1 MSAPSPTQTQ
11 AAPVASFTREGTII
25 LPEES
30 GDQQE
35 CDAVFSTGSDVVRF
49 DFSTGEKFLERL
61 RIDAS
66 SVRLER
72 FQSGNTNVLDG
83 HNSFGGVAAIL
94 GNVLSASVRN
104 GQLVGTLKILHSDT
118 WRLLKGG
125 AARALSV
132 GYQVFKYEIHEATAE
147 SLQVREAVDWMPV
160 ELSVVPISADAGSAV
175 TATRSIEPVGG
186 NQTMDQN
193 VVTLEEATAAA
204 SGAKMANPEAI
215 ARSWVAAGL
224 SAAQSQN
231 LALDHVA
238 REIGD
243 DGARPNTVVMGAD
256 LEVRGRHVAMIDAI
270 THRGNPEK
278 FPLENHQARQYAS
291 MTLFELAKV
300 CLGRAG
306 AGITDKNRIIN
317 DALSGRSGGMLTS
330 SDFPGLLGD
339 SFNKM
344 LRREYEDLAPTF
356 ERIVRRSS
364 ATDFKNLN
372 RLQIGDAPD
381 LKKVEE
387 HGEVTVG
394 ALGEGK
400 EVFKISEFAR
410 IVSVTRQALI
420 NDDTDAFQR
429 LPRLLGIAARHLEAD
444 LVWSQITDNANL
456 ADNVKLFHATH
467 NNLASSGGV
476 ISVTTLGAGHSAMR
490 KQVGIDGR
498 LIDLRPATLVV
509 PVALEILALKQ
520 VADISADQS
529 ANVNPFASMLEVVA
543 EPRLDADSETKWYL
557 AADIAQSDIIEL
569 ATLNGEGP
577 MVETKVGFEVSG
589 IQFKVS
595 HDCGAKILDFRSV
608 YRNDGS

>member
-1 MSAPSPTQTQ
+1 MSAVTPKPKTAPAMLTRQGGVIAPEQSGDRQEAVCCFATG
-11 AAPVASFTREGTII
+11 APVERYDWLSGEHYTEI
-25 LPEES
+25 LSMKP
-30 GDQQE
+30 G
-35 CDAVFSTGSDVVRF
+35 A
-49 DFSTGEKFLERL
+49 
-61 RIDAS
+61 A
-66 SVRLER
+66 RLER
-72 FQSGNTNVLDG
+72 INKGQSVLDAHHSYAIEDVLG
-83 HNSFGGVAAIL
+83 HVVPGSVHLTGGELRGTIMVTSE
-94 GNVLSASVRN
+94 SAWAKVKIGSVR
-104 GQLVGTLKILHSDT
+104 S
-118 WRLLKGG
+118 
-125 AARALSV
+125 LSV
-132 GYQVFKYEIHEATAE
+132 GYKIHRSEITKATATE
-147 SLQVREAVDWMPV
+147 KEVRLAVDFTIYEV
-160 ELSVVPISADAGSAV
+160 SLVPLGADENARIES
-175 TATRSIEPVGG
+175 TRSLDTGG
-186 NQTMDQN
+186 NRIMDQN
-193 VVTLEEATAAA
+193 VTVDLETATRAAT
-204 SGAKMANPEAI
+204 GAKMANPDAI

-224 SAAQSQN
+224 TAVQSQN

>member
-1 MSAPSPTQTQ
+1 
-11 AAPVASFTREGTII
+11 
-25 LPEES
+25 
-30 GDQQE
+30 
-35 CDAVFSTGSDVVRF
+35 
-49 DFSTGEKFLERL
+49 
-61 RIDAS
+61 
-66 SVRLER
+66 
-72 FQSGNTNVLDG
+72 
-83 HNSFGGVAAIL
+83 
-94 GNVLSASVRN
+94 
-104 GQLVGTLKILHSDT
+104 
-118 WRLLKGG
+118 
-125 AARALSV
+125 
-132 GYQVFKYEIHEATAE
+132 
-147 SLQVREAVDWMPV
+147 
-160 ELSVVPISADAGSAV
+160 
-175 TATRSIEPVGG
+175 
-186 NQTMDQN
+186 MDQN